1 MNTPPSDSISTSEG
15 WAYRQGDDE
24 AHPALS
30 DQALA
35 AAKRTFLDGLN
46 EEDDVWFFGYGSLMW
61 NPGFPSLA
69 NGVAV
74 TREWKRRFC
83 VYSHRYRGTPVQPG
97 LVLGLDVGDGCTG
110 RAYQVCTGQVHDVAD
125 YLWDREMVTGIYRP
139 TLIEA
144 DVEGHGRK
152 ACWAFVV
159 KRDHTQYA
167 GALSEDDC
175 ATLINKAMG
184 NRGSNRDYLKSTLEH
199 LIDIGVDDPHLQAI
213 AARIGLSV

>member
-1 MNTPPSDSISTSEG
+1 MNDPSSEYSPKTDG
-15 WAYRQGDDE
+15 WIYRQGDDE

-35 AAKRTFLDGLN
+35 DAKQSFLEGLN
-46 EEDDVWFFGYGSLMW
+46 EEEDVWFFGYGSLMW

-69 NGVAV
+69 DGVAV
-74 TREWKRRFC
+74 AQGWQRRFC
-83 VYSHRYRGTPVQPG
+83 VYSHRYRGTPNRPG
-97 LVLGLDVGDGCTG
+97 LVLGLDEGNICTG
-110 RAYQVCTGQVHDVAD
+110 RAYRVCPGRVRDVAD

-139 TLIEA
+139 TLIDA
-144 DVEGHGRK
+144 NVDGHGRQ

-159 KRDHTQYA
+159 RRDHLQYA

-175 ATLINKAMG
+175 ATLIDTAAG

-199 LIDIGVDDPHLQAI
+199 LIDIGVEDPHLQAI
-213 AARIGLSV
+213 AVRIGLSV